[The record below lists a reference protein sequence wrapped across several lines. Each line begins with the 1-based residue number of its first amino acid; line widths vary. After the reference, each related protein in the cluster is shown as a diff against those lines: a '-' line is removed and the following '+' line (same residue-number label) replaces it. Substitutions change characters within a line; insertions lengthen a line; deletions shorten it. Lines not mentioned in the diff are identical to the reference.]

1 MTNEANS
8 CLLTSS
14 ELHVSAATVLPI
26 ECLYLNKNAFI
37 SVVGHQPQHVK
48 HFTLKRKPKAAAVR
62 VDLLNKGRMV
72 GPPMI
77 LGYPEFQSTKYV
89 VLNENVLFNPE

>member
-1 MTNEANS
+1 M
-8 CLLTSS
+8 
-14 ELHVSAATVLPI
+14 LPI

-62 VDLLNKGRMV
+62 VDLLNKAR
-72 GPPMI
+72 
-77 LGYPEFQSTKYV
+77 QSIQPF
-89 VLNENVLFNPE
+89 LFNIFDLSFI

>member
-1 MTNEANS
+1 MVDSIVLNLESVTNEANECHS
-8 CLLTSS
+8 LPTSS
-14 ELHVSAATVLPI
+14 ELHMSVATVLPI

-62 VDLLNKGRMV
+62 VDLLNKV
-72 GPPMI
+72 
-77 LGYPEFQSTKYV
+77 
-89 VLNENVLFNPE
+89 